1 MVLIGFM
8 GTGKSVV
15 GRRLAA
21 VTGRRFV
28 DTDRQ
33 IEQRA
38 GKSVAAIF
46 RDEGEARF
54 RERESE
60 VVASLAGQEGCVI
73 ATGGGM
79 ALRPDQIKELGG
91 IRVALTASP
100 EVILE
105 RTKRRRQTRPLLSG
119 EDRAAKI
126 RRLLAERAPYYR
138 LADLAVDTSQM
149 SVDETVRLI
158 QMRIDALEAGRSAD
172 TR

>member
-1 MVLIGFM
+1 VVLIGFM
-8 GTGKSVV
+8 GTGKSVI

-21 VTGRRFV
+21 ATGRRFV
-28 DTDRQ
+28 DTDQR

-54 RERESE
+54 REMESE
-60 VVASLAGQEGCVI
+60 VVEALAREEGCVI

-79 ALRPDQIKELGG
+79 ALRPDQIAKLGG
-91 IRVALTASP
+91 IRVALTATP

-105 RTKRRRQTRPLLSG
+105 RTQRRRHARPLLSG
-119 EDRAAKI
+119 QDPSDQI
-126 RRLLAERAPYYR
+126 HRLMAERAPYYQ
-138 LADLAVDTSQM
+138 LADLSVDTSRM

-158 QMRIDALEAGRSAD
+158 QMRINALEAG
-172 TR
+172 

>member
-8 GTGKSVV
+8 GTGKSVI

-21 VTGRRFV
+21 ATGRRFV

-33 IEQRA
+33 VEHRA

-46 RDEGEARF
+46 RDDGEARF
-54 RERESE
+54 REMESA
-60 VVASLAGQEGCVI
+60 VVEAFAGCDGCVI

-79 ALRPDQIKELGG
+79 ALRPDQIKKLGG
-91 IRVALTASP
+91 IRVALTAPP

-105 RTKRRRQTRPLLSG
+105 RTQRRRQARPLLSG
-119 EDRAAKI
+119 EAPSDKI
-126 RRLLAERAPYYR
+126 HRLLAERAPYYQM
-138 LADLAVDTSQM
+138 ADLSIDTSQM

-158 QMRIDALEAGRSAD
+158 QTRIDALEAG
-172 TR
+172 